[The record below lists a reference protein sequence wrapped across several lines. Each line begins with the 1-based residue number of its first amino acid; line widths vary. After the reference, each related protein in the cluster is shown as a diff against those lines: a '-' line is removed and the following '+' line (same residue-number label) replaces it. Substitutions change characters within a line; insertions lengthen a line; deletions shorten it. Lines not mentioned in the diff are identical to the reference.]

1 MNLNDIYRRQKMI
14 VNNGRR
20 VEAEFDPLDQVTK
33 DEKTARPRSTT
44 KIAKTRSSAVFGA
57 ILLVAGMNCVN
68 DLVSL
73 SLSLCLLW
81 MKTLGN
87 VL

>member
-1 MNLNDIYRRQKMI
+1 MFDRQQW
-14 VNNGRR
+14 VASRG
-20 VEAEFDPLDQVTK
+20 EFDPLDQVTK

-73 SLSLCLLW
+73 SLCLLW